1 MSFICIDSV
10 TTSLLLERVEDS
22 APLWR
27 YFGSRLAEGAG
38 PSGALRD
45 DRALPSFHPDSQ
57 AMLSLVPT
65 HGSGWFGPA
74 AVRAH
79 RSGRDWVQQWTAC
92 AEVWDGETLTL
103 YLTDDVSGVAVE
115 QRVRLDPG
123 TGVLTL
129 LARLTN
135 TGAGV
140 LTVDWL
146 AAGTVPLPPH
156 ATSVTSWHGRHNVE
170 FQEETAPLTRSIWS
184 RENRRGLTSH
194 EDWPAALVQTE
205 EGVIGAHLAWS
216 GNHRQSIEPLDDGRF
231 AWQSGAY
238 LSPGEVIL
246 AEGESYTT
254 PEWLVAFGTDR
265 NAMSQSFH
273 ADMRARVQ
281 WPGGAM
287 KPGPVHINSWEGFY
301 FDHDEAA
308 LMALADSAAALG
320 VERFVLDDGWFK
332 GRDDDTSSLGDWV
345 VDARKY
351 PRGLSPLAEHVR
363 ALGMEF
369 GLWVE
374 PEMVNP
380 DSDLYRAHPDWVLGQ
395 AGRQDVTARN
405 QLVLDLTREDV
416 RDYLFARLSEL
427 LDTLPIGYLKWD
439 HNRVLTHAGERAAF
453 SAQVDG
459 AYTLFARLR
468 ATYPAVE
475 IEACAGGGGRIDAG
489 ILRYTHR
496 FWTSD
501 CIDAVSRVAMQR
513 AFLTFFPPEVMGSH
527 VGASPAHSTGRMQSM
542 DFRAAVALPGHF
554 GLEFDTRTLSPE
566 DAKSLTQWTA
576 LYKDLRGELHGR
588 PVWQGAEKDGLL
600 WQAFG
605 DAESLLLFVTR
616 LAFPT
621 LAHPVPIRL
630 PMLNEGDYQVEA
642 VWPRPNDMV
651 ETRTENGDWLARHG
665 LILPPQK
672 AETVR
677 IVRLTPL

>member
-1 MSFICIDSV
+1 MSFLRIDTD
-10 TTSLLLERVEDS
+10 TTSLLLERVANA

-38 PSGALRD
+38 PQGGLGD
-45 DRALPSFHPDSQ
+45 TRALPSFHPDEQ

-65 HGSGWFGPA
+65 HGAGWFGPA

-79 RSGRDWVQQWTAC
+79 RNGRHWVQQWTDC
-92 AEVWDGETLTL
+92 AESWDGDTLVIR
-103 YLTDDVSGVAVE
+103 LTDDISGVAVE
-115 QRVRLDPG
+115 QRVRLDPA

-129 LARLTN
+129 SARLTN
-135 TGAGV
+135 TGEGD

-146 AAGTVPLPPH
+146 AAGTVPLPHH
-156 ATSVTSWHGRHNVE
+156 AVSVTSWHGRHNVE
-170 FQEETAPLTRSIWS
+170 FCEETTPLSRSTWS

-194 EDWPAALVQTE
+194 EDWPAALVATE
-205 EGVIGAHLAWS
+205 DGVIGAHLAWS
-216 GNHRQSIEPLDDGRF
+216 GNHRQTIEPLDDGRF

-246 AEGESYTT
+246 AAGESYAT
-254 PEWLVAFGTDR
+254 PEWLVAYGADR
-265 NAMSQSFH
+265 NAMSQAFH
-273 ADMRARVQ
+273 ADMRSRVT
-281 WPGGAM
+281 WPDNAM
-287 KPGPVHINSWEGFY
+287 APRPVHINSWEGFY
-301 FDHDEAA
+301 FNHDEAA

-320 VERFVLDDGWFK
+320 VERFVLDDGWFA

-351 PRGLSPLAEHVR
+351 PRGLGPLADHVR
-363 ALGMEF
+363 GLGMEF

-374 PEMVNP
+374 PEMVNT

-395 AGRQDVTARN
+395 TGRRDVTARN
-405 QLVLDLTREDV
+405 QLVLDLNRADV
-416 RDYLFARLSEL
+416 RDFLFERVAAL
-427 LDTLPIGYLKWD
+427 LDDLPISYLKWD

-453 SAQVDG
+453 SRQVDG
-459 AYTLFARLR
+459 AYALFARLR
-468 ATYPAVE
+468 AAFPSVE

-489 ILRYTHR
+489 ILRHTHR

-527 VGASPAHSTGRMQSM
+527 VGASPAHSTGRMQGM
-542 DFRAAVALPGHF
+542 DFRAAVAMPGHF
-554 GLEFDTRTLSPE
+554 GLEFDTRTMPAE
-566 DAKSLTQWTA
+566 DSAKLTEWVA
-576 LYKDLRGELHGR
+576 RYKGLRGEMHGR

-605 DAESLLLFVTR
+605 DADSLLLFVTR
-616 LAFPT
+616 LQFPP

-630 PMLNEGDYQVEA
+630 PMLAARDYRVEA
-642 VWPRPNDMV
+642 VWPAAD
-651 ETRTENGDWLARHG
+651 TCTENGAWLSAHG
-665 LILPPQK
+665 LTLPPQK

-677 IVRLTPL
+677 ILRLTAQ

>member
-1 MSFICIDSV
+1 MSLLRLDSD
-10 TTSLLLERVEDS
+10 TTSLLLECAEGRGGS

-27 YFGSRLAEGAG
+27 YFGRRLVEGAAPFG
-38 PSGALRD
+38 GLGDS
-45 DRALPSFHPDSQ
+45 RALPSFHPDEQ

-65 HGSGWFGPA
+65 HSAGWFGPA

-92 AEVWDGETLTL
+92 EEAWDGESLVIT
-103 YLTDDVSGVAVE
+103 LTDDVSGVAVE
-115 QRVRLDPG
+115 QRVRLDPAS
-123 TGVLTL
+123 GVLTL
-129 LARLTN
+129 SARLTN
-135 TGAGV
+135 TGVGD
-140 LTVDWL
+140 LTLDWL
-146 AAGTVPLPPH
+146 AAGTVPLPTH
-156 ATSVTSWHGRHNVE
+156 AASVTSWHGRHNVE
-170 FQEETAPLTRSIWS
+170 FQEETAPLTRSTWS

-194 EDWPAALVQTE
+194 EDWPAALVTTE
-205 EGVIGAHLAWS
+205 DGVIGAHLAWS
-216 GNHRQSIEPLDDGRF
+216 GNHRQAIEPLDDGRY
-231 AWQSGAY
+231 AWQAGAY

-254 PEWLVAFGTDR
+254 PEWLVAYGADR
-265 NAMSQSFH
+265 NAMSQAFH
-273 ADMRARVQ
+273 ADMRARVT
-281 WPGGAM
+281 WPTGTMA
-287 KPGPVHINSWEGFY
+287 PRPVHINSWEGFY

-345 VDARKY
+345 VEPSKY
-351 PRGLSPLAEHVR
+351 PRGLGPLAQHVR

-380 DSDLYRAHPDWVLGQ
+380 DSDLYRAHPEWVLGQ
-395 AGRQDVTARN
+395 AGRRDVTARN
-405 QLVLDLTREDV
+405 QLVLDLTRADV
-416 RDYLFARLSEL
+416 RDYLFERVAAL
-427 LDTLPIGYLKWD
+427 LDDLPIAYLKWD

-459 AYTLFARLR
+459 AYALFARLR
-468 ATYPAVE
+468 AAYPAVE

-489 ILRYTHR
+489 ILRHTHR

-501 CIDAVSRVAMQR
+501 CIDATSRVAMQR
-513 AFLTFFPPEVMGSH
+513 AFLAFFPPEVMGSH
-527 VGASPAHSTGRMQSM
+527 VGASPAHSTGRMQGM

-554 GLEFDTRTLSPE
+554 GLEFDTRHMAVE
-566 DAKSLTQWTA
+566 EVAKLTEWLA
-576 LYKDLRGELHGR
+576 RYKDLRGEIHGR

-605 DAESLLLFVTR
+605 DADGLLLFVTR
-616 LAFPT
+616 LQFPT

-630 PMLNEGDYQVEA
+630 PILAERDYRVEA
-642 VWPRPNDMV
+642 VWPAAD
-651 ETRTENGDWLARHG
+651 TRIENGAWLAAHG
-665 LILPPQK
+665 LTLPPQK
-672 AETVR
+672 AESVR
-677 IVRLTPL
+677 IVRLTAL